1 MPGLQSLNLSS
12 GFRNAMRRLATT
24 VSVVTCADE
33 DGWHGMTT
41 TAVASVC
48 TEPPPLLVCVNR
60 ATAFYGRL
68 SAAGNFCINLL
79 GSPHVQI
86 SQAFGGRLK
95 GVERFER
102 GNWSLARRLPYLIDA
117 QANLFCKTEAVT
129 HFGTHGI
136 FIGRVAR
143 RGGAVRRG
151 RCPSRLPGR
160 PLCDDLTTGG
170 RMTCGPHVPAPIAH
184 LSSAAER
191 TKHARATFF

>member
-1 MPGLQSLNLSS
+1 MPPLQTLDVSS

-79 GSPHVQI
+79 GAPHVQI

-95 GVERFER
+95 GVEKRAPSHK
-102 GNWSLARRLPYLIDA
+102 GDGGPGASWLAVQTSVVSR
-117 QANLFCKTEAVT
+117 CVSKS
-129 HFGTHGI
+129 
-136 FIGRVAR
+136 GRN
-143 RGGAVRRG
+143 
-151 RCPSRLPGR
+151 PSVLVGV
-160 PLCDDLTTGG
+160 C
-170 RMTCGPHVPAPIAH
+170 
-184 LSSAAER
+184 
-191 TKHARATFF
+191 